1 MRNEGNHTASVDSWL
16 KRAAVGRPPAQLLTL
31 FEAALAALWSR
42 TETTLGEVTLTAVA
56 DRVAHN
62 AAEKYTFFAS
72 LKVEPLRGI
81 TCEQLHRHI
90 GDVRG
95 DELTAGIRFVLIE
108 LLNVL
113 GNLTA
118 ELLTEELHAE
128 LAMVE
133 VQQADRVEN
142 GASNMQ
148 SPGRAARTTG
158 EGFSS

>member
-1 MRNEGNHTASVDSWL
+1 V
-16 KRAAVGRPPAQLLTL
+16 LLTL
-31 FEAALAALWSR
+31 FESALAALWAR

-62 AAEKYTFFAS
+62 AAEKFSFFSS
-72 LKVEPLRGI
+72 LEVDPLRGI
-81 TCEQLHRHI
+81 VCEQLHQHV
-90 GDVRG
+90 GEVRT
-95 DELTAGIRFVLIE
+95 DELKAGIRFVLVE

-128 LAMVE
+128 LSMV
-133 VQQADRVEN
+133 QAPLDERVEN

-148 SPGRAARTTG
+148 GGSRAVCTTD